1 MHPVSLSLSSLS
13 GAANRPRPRALHLL
27 AAPPLPVLVL
37 CLSLSLS
44 LSLSACSVLS
54 PGAPKLKLGD
64 VRVLAAPDANRNSAV
79 VFELALV
86 SDPALE
92 QRLMNPAEKWFGAAA
107 DLAASY
113 PQTLRVYHCEVTPGQ
128 ELGLPQRLFEGQR
141 AYAVFVFA
149 DLADGERRGR
159 IEAWGE
165 GGAINFARTGWSLT
179 PRDKKAAAPQ
189 PPPPMRCDS

>member
-1 MHPVSLSLSSLS
+1 MHPVSLSSSGLSALPR
-13 GAANRPRPRALHLL
+13 GARPRAVASAFARLSRLPRFLCFPLALGL
-27 AAPPLPVLVL
+27 AA
-37 CLSLSLS
+37 CG
-44 LSLSACSVLS
+44 VLS

-92 QRLMNPAEKWFGAAA
+92 QRLMNPAEKWFGAGA

-159 IEAWGE
+159 IEGWGE
-165 GGAINFARTGWSLT
+165 GGAISFARTGWSLT
-179 PRDKKAAAPQ
+179 PRDKKTPAPQ

>member
-1 MHPVSLSLSSLS
+1 MHPVSLSSFSLPTLPRGQRPRVVAPVLSRLSSLPHS
-13 GAANRPRPRALHLL
+13 LCFPLALAL
-27 AAPPLPVLVL
+27 AG
-37 CLSLSLS
+37 
-44 LSLSACSVLS
+44 CSVLS

-64 VRVLAAPDANRNSAV
+64 IRVLAAPDANRNSAV

-92 QRLMNPAEKWFGAAA
+92 QRLMNPAEKWFGAGAE
-107 DLAASY
+107 LAASY

-128 ELGLPQRLFEGQR
+128 ELGLPPRLFEGQR

-159 IEAWGE
+159 IEGWGE
-165 GGAINFARTGWSLT
+165 GGAISFARTGWSLT
-179 PRDKKAAAPQ
+179 PRDKKTPAPQ